1 MIEIFEKAGKG
12 NEERAK
18 TNPSGRT
25 AELDERA
32 VKLRER
38 EV

>member
-1 MIEIFEKAGKG
+1 MKVFERAGKG
-12 NEERAK
+12 NEEGAK
-18 TNPSGRT
+18 TDPSGRT

-32 VKLRER
+32 GKLRER